1 MIFHTMTTI
10 PVPAPRKHYH
20 IRLTANIGC
29 HRYAQYLVERTVSHL
44 MVTENSDEDCKQTH
58 HHCHFTSIQKNDQA
72 LRREY
77 KKWFPLLSGNKDY
90 SLKEGNEVGFN
101 YVAKGSGPD
110 WETQK
115 PHVVSTTFSDEEVKE
130 FHRQYWNHHD
140 RTIMP
145 VAVGQAIINEAHDH
159 ATYLA
164 LKKERKK
171 RPTWTQEVINEIRT
185 AHPDHG
191 YDYNH
196 HEDRKYLVD
205 KILLRMGEGGK
216 ALDETVFR
224 RIFFAVY
231 NGLKKTSKAH
241 GEFRQKF
248 YQCLDK

>member
-1 MIFHTMTTI
+1 MIFHTMTT
-10 PVPAPRKHYH
+10 PTHKHYH

-29 HRYAQYLVERTVSHL
+29 HRYAQYLTERTVTHL
-44 MVTENSDEDCKQTH
+44 MVTENADEDCKQTH

-90 SLKEGNEVGFN
+90 SLKEGDAVGFN

-140 RTIMP
+140 RIKVDLTPQANFDHIDALLT
-145 VAVGQAIINEAHDH
+145 AV
-159 ATYLA
+159 
-164 LKKERKK
+164 KKERKK
-171 RPTWTQEVINEIRT
+171 KPTWTQSVIAEIREL
-185 AHPDHG
+185 HPDKG

-196 HEDRKYLVD
+196 HEDRVYLVD
-205 KILLRMGEGGK
+205 KILSRMGTDGK
-216 ALDETVFR
+216 ALDEIVFKR
-224 RIFFAVY
+224 MFFAVY
-231 NGLKKTSKAH
+231 NGLKKTPKAH
-241 GEFRQKF
+241 GDFKRKF
-248 YQCLDK
+248 YECLDK